1 MRLSLE
7 EAAAAVV
14 VETALEMVGMH
25 PSWEEAVAVEIALE
39 MVGMHPSWEEA
50 VAVEIALEMVGMVPC
65 LLHRN
70 HRTEH

>member
-7 EAAAAVV
+7 EAAAVVV
-14 VETALEMVGMH
+14 VET
-25 PSWEEAVAVEIALE
+25 ALE